1 MERKMQGS
9 SLLLFLC
16 LSLCSWSWVEM
27 VNGQRQEPEQQERQ
41 HQLQQRSCRVQSLR
55 AQQPSET
62 IRSEAGIVELSSR
75 QENDELDCAGVEF
88 IRETIERDGLSL
100 PRYANTP
107 KLAYIVEGEGRLG
120 VVFPGCPE
128 TFRRPP
134 FGAGHGEKECQG
146 RSTRGGR
153 QGERGEEEE
162 ERGSREEESVRRER
176 ERAREESSQKV
187 RRVQSGD
194 VVAIFAGAAYWWYND
209 GDTPLRIVAIA
220 DSSNHQN
227 QLDRSYRPFYLA
239 GSSATRERR
248 ERLGEGERMG
258 GNILAGFDPNILA
271 EAWGVRKETVKDIQE
286 NNQRRGLI
294 VRVNEPRGRRAV
306 AADFELEENEIDST
320 NGNGLEQLF
329 CNMRLRHNADRPEE
343 ADVYVRDGG
352 RLNTVN
358 RFKLHAL
365 NHLNMA
371 AERGVLR
378 PGAMCVPSWLS
389 CHAILYA
396 TRGDAHIQVVENRG
410 RKVFDGSIREG
421 QFIVIPQ
428 FYAVVKRAGDQG
440 FDWITFTT
448 SHSPIRSSLAG
459 RNSVLKAM
467 PEEVVMNA
475 YNISC
480 REAQQLRW
488 NREHEF
494 LIMPP
499 HRQQYEG

>member
-1 MERKMQGS
+1 MPRKK
-9 SLLLFLC
+9 
-16 LSLCSWSWVEM
+16 
-27 VNGQRQEPEQQERQ
+27 
-41 HQLQQRSCRVQSLR
+41 
-55 AQQPSET
+55 
-62 IRSEAGIVELSSR
+62 
-75 QENDELDCAGVEF
+75 
-88 IRETIERDGLSL
+88 
-100 PRYANTP
+100 Y
-107 KLAYIVEGEGRLG
+107 K
-120 VVFPGCPE
+120 
-128 TFRRPP
+128 RR
-134 FGAGHGEKECQG
+134 K
-146 RSTRGGR
+146 TRR
-153 QGERGEEEE
+153 KREEEE
-162 ERGSREEESVRRER
+162 ERGSREEESVRHER

-378 PGAMCVPSWLS
+378 PVSIYFYIVISSLWEQCAYPSWLS

-448 SHSPIRSSLAG
+448 SH
-459 RNSVLKAM
+459 
-467 PEEVVMNA
+467 
-475 YNISC
+475 
-480 REAQQLRW
+480 
-488 NREHEF
+488 
-494 LIMPP
+494 
-499 HRQQYEG
+499 

>member
-1 MERKMQGS
+1 MERNMSGA
-9 SLLLFLC
+9 LLLFLC
-16 LSLCSWSWVEM
+16 LSLCSRSCVEIA
-27 VNGQRQEPEQQERQ
+27 NAQREQQRER
-41 HQLQQRSCRVQSLR
+41 HQYQQRSCRVQHLS
-55 AQQPSET
+55 AQQPTET
-62 IRSEAGIVELSSR
+62 IRSEAGTVELSSR
-75 QENDELDCAGVEF
+75 MDNDELDCAGVEF
-88 IRETIERDGLSL
+88 MRETIERNGLSL

-128 TFRRPP
+128 TSRRPP
-134 FGAGHGEKECQG
+134 FGAGEGESECQ
-146 RSTRGGR
+146 RRTRAGR
-153 QGERGEEEE
+153 QGEREEE
-162 ERGSREEESVRRER
+162 ERRGMEEESIRHER

-187 RRVQSGD
+187 RRVRRGD
-194 VVAIFAGAAYWWYND
+194 VIAIFAGAAYWWYND

-220 DSSNHQN
+220 DSSNYQN
-227 QLDRSYRPFYLA
+227 QLDKRYRPFYLA
-239 GSSATRERR
+239 GSSATRERSEGAR
-248 ERLGEGERMG
+248 EEERIG

-271 EAWGVRKETVKDIQE
+271 EAWGVRRETVTSIQE

-294 VRVNEPRGRRAV
+294 VRVNEPRSTRRGP
-306 AADFELEENEIDST
+306 ADFQVEENDQVDSS
-320 NGNGLEQLF
+320 NANGLEQLF

-343 ADVYVRDGG
+343 ADMYVRDGG

-358 RFKLHAL
+358 RFKLDAL
-365 NHLNMA
+365 THLNLA

-378 PGAMCVPSWLS
+378 PGAMFVPSWLS
-389 CHAILYA
+389 CHAIVYA

-410 RKVFDGSIREG
+410 RKVFDGRIREG

-480 REAQQLRW
+480 REAHQLRW
-488 NREHEF
+488 NRDHDF

-499 HRQQYEG
+499 